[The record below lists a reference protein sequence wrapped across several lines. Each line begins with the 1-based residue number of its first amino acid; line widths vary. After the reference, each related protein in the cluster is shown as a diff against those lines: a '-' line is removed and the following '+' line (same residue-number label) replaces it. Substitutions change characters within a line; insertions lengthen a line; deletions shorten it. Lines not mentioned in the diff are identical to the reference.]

1 VGHHLT
7 AVSSARSGG
16 VCAGSTRRGGSG
28 ARGHTAAISAGTRI
42 CGRSYSTRSIVMLHS
57 LLEEV
62 TQVRVLRDDVLL
74 DRLGV
79 LGGDSALQL
88 GDAAE
93 LIDHRS

>member
-1 VGHHLT
+1 VFAQG
-7 AVSSARSGG
+7 
-16 VCAGSTRRGGSG
+16 RRGEVGPV
-28 ARGHTAAISAGTRI
+28 RGVIHAAISAGTRI